1 MKQPQPK
8 HLWLALGLGATAL
21 VAASLILTAWL
32 GLHPCHLC
40 IFQRLLF
47 MALAGI
53 GLSGFLLAQ
62 VSQRLAAGLTLPI
75 AALGVGVAA
84 YQSWLQ
90 AQPSGS
96 ISCMSS
102 EPGLIERLIEWL
114 GEKLPELFLA
124 TGFCEEA
131 ELSILGLTLAN
142 WAMLSFSL
150 FFLAALWALFRKPIS

>member
-1 MKQPQPK
+1 M
-8 HLWLALGLGATAL
+8 
-21 VAASLILTAWL
+21 
-32 GLHPCHLC
+32 
-40 IFQRLLF
+40 
-47 MALAGI
+47 
-53 GLSGFLLAQ
+53 SG
-62 VSQRLAAGLTLPI
+62 
-75 AALGVGVAA
+75 
-84 YQSWLQ
+84 
-90 AQPSGS
+90 
-96 ISCMSS
+96 